1 MSTDVLE
8 TYVEK
13 MKRLK
18 IDRAHGP
25 APHKPVLLLSV
36 IALIERGK
44 VKENVIRCTPELME
58 SFRNYM
64 SGLTNRHPNIA
75 LPFYHLKSDK
85 FWHHHPNPGR
95 EEALRAAR
103 KVRTLSR
110 LHELISHVSL
120 DEELFVLLSD
130 TVGREKIRQTLIRT
144 YFPDLAN
151 EIEMLITEEEETG
164 DYTQQLLKE
173 TEVPFGGEKPP
184 AQTNHREIRIRNA
197 GFRRAIMRLYDYT
210 CAVCKLRIVTAE
222 GNSATEAAHIIS
234 YHVSPNDDVR
244 NGISL
249 CPLHHWA
256 LDQGLISFSEAY
268 RVTVSRALSKRRET
282 EWLLTDLRRKKIQLP
297 DRIQYYPAQEA
308 MAWHRENK
316 LRKN

>member
-1 MSTDVLE
+1 MAGDVLE

-18 IDRAHGP
+18 IDRAHGA
-25 APHKPVLLLSV
+25 APHKPALLLSV
-36 IALIERGK
+36 IALIEDGQIH
-44 VKENVIRCTPELME
+44 ENVIACSEELKDTF
-58 SFRNYM
+58 FRYM
-64 SGLTNRHPNIA
+64 SRLSDRRANIA
-75 LPFYHLKSDK
+75 LPFFHLKSDK

-95 EEALRAAR
+95 EEELRAAR

-120 DEELFVLLSD
+120 DDELFVLLSD
-130 TVGREKIRQTLIRT
+130 SVSREKIRQALIRT
-144 YFPDLAN
+144 YFPDSAG
-151 EIEMLITEEEETG
+151 EIETLISEEKETG

-184 AQTNHREIRIRNA
+184 AKTNHREIRIRNA

-210 CAVCKLRIVTAE
+210 CAVCKLRIVTTE

-256 LDQGLISFSEAY
+256 LDHGLISLSEVY
-268 RVTVSRALSKRRET
+268 RVIVSGTLSKQRKT
-282 EWLLTDLRRKKIQLP
+282 EWLLTDLRRKKIRLP
-297 DRIQYYPAQEA
+297 DRTQHRPAQEA
-308 MAWHRENK
+308 IAWHRENK
-316 LRKN
+316 FREN